1 MSEQTPGQD
10 QELARVLNRI
20 QALTQ
25 HTAEE
30 QEQEQEQEQVEELP
44 LLTEVYEGEPLVF
57 AAHALDD
64 FPALRQI
71 AGYQQEQGGLPPEVI
86 DSLLQEMRP
95 VLRSAVKAAV
105 EQELAQSTQA
115 LCSELEAELLQALR
129 KRLESNL
136 EIRGI

>member
-30 QEQEQEQEQVEELP
+30 QEQEQEQVEELP

-57 AAHALDD
+57 AVHALDD

-71 AGYQQEQGGLPPEVI
+71 AGYQQEHGGLPPEVI

>member
-1 MSEQTPGQD
+1 MSGQD

-25 HTAEE
+25 HAAETPPGASVE
-30 QEQEQEQEQVEELP
+30 PPVEELP
-44 LLTEVYEGEPLVF
+44 LLTDVYEGEPLVF

-115 LCSELEAELLQALR
+115 LCAQLETELLQALR
-129 KRLESNL
+129 KRLESSL

>member
-10 QELARVLNRI
+10 QELARVSNRI
-20 QALTQ
+20 HALTQ
-25 HTAEE
+25 HTAE
-30 QEQEQEQEQVEELP
+30 EQEQEQEQVEELP

-71 AGYQQEQGGLPPEVI
+71 AGYQQEHGGLPPEVI

-105 EQELAQSTQA
+105 EQELAQSTRA
-115 LCSELEAELLQALR
+115 LCRKLEAELLQALR
-129 KRLESNL
+129 KRLESSL

>member
-1 MSEQTPGQD
+1 MSEQSEQN
-10 QELARVLNRI
+10 QELARVLSRI

-25 HTAEE
+25 HVATEEVAETSMLD
-30 QEQEQEQEQVEELP
+30 ELP
-44 LLTEVYEGEPLVF
+44 LLTEVYEGDPLVF

-71 AGYQQEQGGLPPEVI
+71 AGYQQERGEIPPEVI
-86 DSLLQEMRP
+86 ETLLQEMRP
-95 VLRSAVKAAV
+95 VLRSAVKSAV
-105 EQELAQSTQA
+105 EQELAQATQA
-115 LCSELEAELLQALR
+115 LCDKLEAELLQSLR

>member
-30 QEQEQEQEQVEELP
+30 QEQEQAEELP

-71 AGYQQEQGGLPPEVI
+71 AGYQQEHGGLPPEVI

>member
-1 MSEQTPGQD
+1 MSDQSPEQN
-10 QELARVLNRI
+10 QELARVLSRI

-25 HTAEE
+25 HVATED
-30 QEQEQEQEQVEELP
+30 VDELP
-44 LLTEVYEGEPLVF
+44 LLTEVYEGDPLVF

-71 AGYQQEQGGLPPEVI
+71 AGYQQERGEIPPEVI
-86 DSLLQEMRP
+86 EILLQEMRP
-95 VLRSAVKAAV
+95 VLRSAVKLAV

-115 LCSELEAELLQALR
+115 LCDKLETELLQSLR
-129 KRLESNL
+129 KRLESSL

>member
-1 MSEQTPGQD
+1 MSDQSPEQN
-10 QELARVLNRI
+10 QELARVLSRI

-25 HTAEE
+25 HVATEGVSE
-30 QEQEQEQEQVEELP
+30 SPTVDELP
-44 LLTEVYEGEPLVF
+44 LLTEVYEGDPLVF

-71 AGYQQEQGGLPPEVI
+71 AGYQQERGEIPPEVI
-86 DSLLQEMRP
+86 EILLQEMRP
-95 VLRSAVKAAV
+95 VLRSAVKLAV

-115 LCSELEAELLQALR
+115 LCDKLETELLQSLR

>member
-1 MSEQTPGQD
+1 MSEQTSEQNP
-10 QELARVLNRI
+10 ELARVLSRI

-25 HTAEE
+25 PAMAGESAEASTA
-30 QEQEQEQEQVEELP
+30 EELP
-44 LLTEVYEGEPLVF
+44 LLTEVYEGDPLVF

-71 AGYQQEQGGLPPEVI
+71 AGYQQERGEIPPEVI
-86 DSLLQEMRP
+86 EILLQEMRP
-95 VLRSAVKAAV
+95 VLRSAVKSAV

-115 LCSELEAELLQALR
+115 LCEKLEAELLQSLR

>member
-25 HTAEE
+25 HTAE
-30 QEQEQEQEQVEELP
+30 EQEQEQEQVEELP

-71 AGYQQEQGGLPPEVI
+71 AGYQQEHGGLPPEVI

-105 EQELAQSTQA
+105 EQELAQSAQA
-115 LCSELEAELLQALR
+115 LCSKLEAELLQALR

>member
-1 MSEQTPGQD
+1 MSEQVPGED
-10 QELARVLNRI
+10 QELARVLSRI

-25 HTAEE
+25 HAAEAPAGE
-30 QEQEQEQEQVEELP
+30 PVEPAAETLP
-44 LLTEVYEGEPLVF
+44 LLTDVYEGEPLVF

-86 DSLLQEMRP
+86 ESLLQEMRP

-115 LCSELEAELLQALR
+115 LCAKLETELLQALR
-129 KRLESNL
+129 KRLESSL

>member
-25 HTAEE
+25 HTAE
-30 QEQEQEQEQVEELP
+30 EQEQEQEQVEELP

-71 AGYQQEQGGLPPEVI
+71 AGYQQEHGGLPPEVI

-115 LCSELEAELLQALR
+115 LCSKLEAELLQALR
-129 KRLESNL
+129 KRLESSL